1 MLVDDHLQIDIK
13 SAYSLFNHALPMSIV
28 KSMLASV
35 ETKIKL
41 LSDRDFIIEM
51 EKIGSRMITCLKLSK
66 KILIAGNGGS
76 AADAQHFAAELAG
89 QFVHKRKGLPVI
101 ALTTNPSIITA
112 IGNDFGYEYV
122 FSKQIEGLGNQ
133 GDIFVGISTSGNSL
147 NLINAMDI
155 AKKQGLVTVGFLGRG
170 GGHMKNFC
178 DLKLI
183 VPSDNTQHI
192 QEAHIMIIH
201 ELCSL
206 IDNAFKNHAQE

>member
-1 MLVDDHLQIDIK
+1 M
-13 SAYSLFNHALPMSIV
+13 NTV
-28 KSMLASV
+28 KSILGSI

-41 LSDRDFIIEM
+41 VSSKDFLLEL
-51 EKIGSRMITCLKLSK
+51 EKVGSRMITALKMGK

-89 QFVHKRKGLPVI
+89 QFFHKRKGLPVI
-101 ALTTNPSIITA
+101 ALTTNASITTA

-122 FSKQIEGLGNQ
+122 FSRQIEGLGHP
-133 GDIFVGISTSGNSL
+133 GDIFIGISTSGNSL
-147 NLINAMDI
+147 NLVQAMDE
-155 AKKQGLVTVGFLGRG
+155 AKKIGMVTIGLLGKDG
-170 GGHMKNFC
+170 GQVKNFC

-183 VPSDNTQHI
+183 VPSQNTQHV

-206 IDNAFKNHAQE
+206 VDNAFKHHV

>member
-1 MLVDDHLQIDIK
+1 MNSIK
-13 SAYSLFNHALPMSIV
+13 RSILE
-28 KSMLASV
+28 SI
-35 ETKIKL
+35 ETKLKIASDNDFL
-41 LSDRDFIIEM
+41 LELER
-51 EKIGSRMITCLKLSK
+51 IGSRMITALKMGR
-66 KILIAGNGGS
+66 KILIAGNGGA

-89 QFVHKRKGLPVI
+89 QLVHKRKGFPVI